1 MKCFILIL
9 SVFGLISTIVECY
22 NVTFGTPMQ
31 FDVLLHKSVQIKS
44 SKFYQIV
51 TLNVTWPEKY
61 VRNNRTITA
70 IRLID
75 QVPKSSAY
83 VQIYSGGIGFNHTT
97 LHLKSERNRKL
108 NYILEIY
115 GRLY

>member
-1 MKCFILIL
+1 MKCLIKFIAI
-9 SVFGLISTIVECY
+9 FGLIFITVESY
-22 NVTFGTPMQ
+22 NITFGSPTQ
-31 FDVLLHKSVQIKS
+31 YDVILHRSVQIKS
-44 SKFYQIV
+44 SKFYQVV

-61 VRNNRTITA
+61 ERNNRTITA

-83 VQIYSGGIGFNHTT
+83 VQIYSGGVGFNHTT
-97 LHLKSERNRKL
+97 LHLKSERNKKL